1 MREKN
6 NVWDQKRIEVKNKEM
21 LIKHKDYQ
29 DLVPAQYKPK
39 SLMSLQL
46 ADVKDGPNTTKAAA
60 RGNANQSSPTHSGKG
75 SDLKKKGKASYE
87 KEKLI

>member
-1 MREKN
+1 
-6 NVWDQKRIEVKNKEM
+6 
-21 LIKHKDYQ
+21 
-29 DLVPAQYKPK
+29 
-39 SLMSLQL
+39 MSLQL